1 MNTPE
6 QIFKTITELMHELFE
21 VDPVAV
27 SRSATLEELDV
38 DSIDAVDML
47 VRIHEMTGKRIRPED
62 FKSVVNIGDIVDALD
77 VIINQRQ
84 DAS

>member
-1 MNTPE
+1 MNNPE
-6 QIFKTITELMHELFE
+6 LIFQTITELMHELFE
-21 VDPVAV
+21 VDPSLVTRN
-27 SRSATLEELDV
+27 STLDELDV

-47 VRIHEMTGKRIRPED
+47 VRIHEMTGKRIRPGD

-77 VIINQRQ
+77 VILNQK